1 MCIYIFSYLYNR
13 FKDLEHDVTALSD
26 HNLMKVAMSSC
37 HTLTMI
43 QDELCGDPLD
53 LKMFQA
59 TKWVGTN
66 L

>member
-1 MCIYIFSYLYNR
+1 
-13 FKDLEHDVTALSD
+13 
-26 HNLMKVAMSSC
+26 MKVAMSSC

-59 TKWVGTN
+59 TKWVCTDLN
-66 L
+66 KLLSDSLFEESISF

>member
-1 MCIYIFSYLYNR
+1 M
-13 FKDLEHDVTALSD
+13 EQDVTALSD
-26 HNLMKVAMSSC
+26 HNLMKIAMASC

-59 TKWVGTN
+59 TKWVCN
-66 L
+66 KAALKKNVRFLSKN